1 MAAYRRICDSRH
13 LQADCQEPV
22 SAAEPYYIDS
32 LNQRFGNSEN
42 EKNPPKRKNRFFYIA
57 IFLKHKNISS
67 DAYGTTVP
75 RTEVLRI
82 LSDIVVDAS
91 HRSPSAQLPR
101 QIFDKSIIIPGLCRG
116 PADRPTPVTSDG
128 AVEPFIITCAVC
140 RCMACTRLLLSSLKG
155 MCALV
160 GPLQSPLPYAPSVR
174 YRSCRLLDYCRQ
186 PKGLSTSTRAWW
198 RNG

>member
-1 MAAYRRICDSRH
+1 MAAYRRIYDSRH

-32 LNQRFGNSEN
+32 LNQTFGNSEN

-128 AVEPFIITCAVC
+128 AVEPFIITCAVSRWLARDSYC
-140 RCMACTRLLLSSLKG
+140 RRSRVCVRSLVLSSLHSRTHRLSVT
-155 MCALV
+155 ALV
-160 GPLQSPLPYAPSVR
+160 ASSTTAASLKDCPHQRVR
-174 YRSCRLLDYCRQ
+174 
-186 PKGLSTSTRAWW
+186 G
-198 RNG
+198 GVMV